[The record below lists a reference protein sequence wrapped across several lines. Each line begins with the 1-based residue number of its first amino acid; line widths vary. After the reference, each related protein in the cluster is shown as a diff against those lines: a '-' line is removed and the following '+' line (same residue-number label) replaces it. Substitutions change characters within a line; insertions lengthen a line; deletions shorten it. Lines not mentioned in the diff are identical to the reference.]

1 MQQCYKYR
9 ANHHKCN
16 IVASSKYANQVCFKS
31 VKEHIVKCNRYIFVY
46 NQHMAFRCPDFKLD
60 ACNNTQ
66 CYIYVGS
73 LERKS
78 C

>member
-16 IVASSKYANQVCFKS
+16 IVASSKYANQVGFKF
-31 VKEHIVKCNRYIFVY
+31 VKEHIVKRNRYIFVY
-46 NQHMAFRCPDFKLD
+46 NQHMAFRFPDFKLD
-60 ACNNTQ
+60 ACNNLK

-73 LERKS
+73 
-78 C
+78 